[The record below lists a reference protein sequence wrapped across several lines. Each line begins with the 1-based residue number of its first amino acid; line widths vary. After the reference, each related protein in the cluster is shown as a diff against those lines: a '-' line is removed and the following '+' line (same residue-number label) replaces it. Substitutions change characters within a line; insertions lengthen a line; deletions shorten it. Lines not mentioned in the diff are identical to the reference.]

1 MKKIKILNILVVLF
15 LVMALTGCVFITPS
29 STKKKIVTSLFLEY
43 DMVKQIIGTDSH
55 IEGLYEVEMIIPA
68 GQDSHTYDPS
78 IKDLI
83 TIKSADLFIYT
94 SDEMETW
101 VKDLEFSSTTKVV
114 DLSSDER
121 IVLEKVEEQGH
132 SHDHDDNAQDSNNHK
147 EVTSEP
153 SHEHTHAHEYDPH
166 YWVYP
171 IYAGYMVENI
181 KDAILSITEDP
192 YGTIKKTLTK
202 NADAYINELLKIDEQ
217 IKDVVSRAEHKIMY
231 FGCPF
236 SFYYWSVKYD
246 LEYVLTYSTC
256 STETE
261 PSIDVLSNII
271 NEMKLHDVKVIFSK
285 ELINTEAC
293 EMISYHTGA
302 IILEL
307 HSGHNISVQDLKK
320 GDVTYISI
328 MRQNVI
334 NLSKM
339 LNIELEEGGN

>member
-1 MKKIKILNILVVLF
+1 MKKIKILNIFIVLL

-43 DMVKQIIGTDSH
+43 DMVKQIIGTDAH
-55 IEGLYEVEMIIPA
+55 IEGLYDVEMIIPA

-101 VKDLEFSSTTKVV
+101 VQDLEFSSSTKVI
-114 DLSSDER
+114 DLSEDER
-121 IVLEKVEEQGH
+121 IILEKVEEHGH
-132 SHDHDDNAQDSNNHK
+132 SHDHGEHEEEENHK

-171 IYAGYMVENI
+171 IYASYMVENI
-181 KDAILSITEDP
+181 KAAIVSITEDP
-192 YGTIKKTLTK
+192 YGTIEKTLTK
-202 NADAYINELLKIDEQ
+202 NANLYIDELVKIDEQ

-236 SFYYWSVKYD
+236 SFYYWSVKYG

-271 NEMKLHDVKVIFSK
+271 NEMKMHDVKVIFSK

-293 EMISYHTGA
+293 EMIAYHTGA
-302 IILEL
+302 VVLEL
-307 HSGHNISVQDLKK
+307 HSGHNISIQDLKA

-328 MRQNVI
+328 MKQNVE

-339 LNIELEEGGN
+339 LKVELEEGGN